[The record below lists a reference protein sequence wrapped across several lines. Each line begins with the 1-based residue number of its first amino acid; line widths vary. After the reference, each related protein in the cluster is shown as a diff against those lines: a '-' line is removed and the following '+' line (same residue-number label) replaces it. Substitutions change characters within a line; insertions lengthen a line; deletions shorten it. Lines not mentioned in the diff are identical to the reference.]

1 VKVETLTQEDLLP
14 LASRAAREGVSLR
27 PTSWPTDW
35 YGIRVA
41 GELVAVAGLLRMPN
55 MARLRGD
62 YTRPEHRG
70 KGYHTKLTL
79 WRLKAAQRH
88 GGRLEVITA
97 EPAYYAQF
105 GFVAVGP
112 RGRFWRCVASVQ
124 P

>member
-1 VKVETLTQEDLLP
+1 MKVETLTQEDLLP

-41 GELVAVAGLLRMPN
+41 GELVAVAGLLRMPR

-70 KGYHTKLTL
+70 KGYHTRLTQ
-79 WRLKAAQRH
+79 WRLRAAQRH

-112 RGRFWRCVASVQ
+112 RGRRG
-124 P
+124 PGPRR